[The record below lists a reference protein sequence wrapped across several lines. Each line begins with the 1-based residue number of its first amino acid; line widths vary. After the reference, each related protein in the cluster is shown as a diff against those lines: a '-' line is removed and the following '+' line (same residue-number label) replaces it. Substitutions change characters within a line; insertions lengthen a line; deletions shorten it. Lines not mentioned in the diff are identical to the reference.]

1 MLSVPNP
8 ILRFPTTDDSQ
19 IPPTNGWMLE
29 FGVGDTDDATDFICG
44 YRIYITGDTLMVDEL
59 KEIPQRYANKRI
71 DLMLAHL
78 GGTTV
83 PSPALAPLALM
94 VTMDAEQGVQMIR
107 LIQPD
112 LTIPIHYDD
121 YEVFAS
127 PLDDFKKEVEKAGLD
142 GKVVYLDRGDRFG
155 FTVREA

>member
-1 MLSVPNP
+1 
-8 ILRFPTTDDSQ
+8 
-19 IPPTNGWMLE
+19 MLE
-29 FGVGDTDDATDFICG
+29 LGAGDADDGSDFICG

-59 KEIPQRYANKRI
+59 KQIPQRYANKRI

-107 LIQPD
+107 LIRPE

-127 PLDDFKKEVEKAGLD
+127 PLDDFKMEVKKAGLED
-142 GKVVYLDRGDRFG
+142 KVVYLDRGDRFE
-155 FTVREA
+155 FTVRET